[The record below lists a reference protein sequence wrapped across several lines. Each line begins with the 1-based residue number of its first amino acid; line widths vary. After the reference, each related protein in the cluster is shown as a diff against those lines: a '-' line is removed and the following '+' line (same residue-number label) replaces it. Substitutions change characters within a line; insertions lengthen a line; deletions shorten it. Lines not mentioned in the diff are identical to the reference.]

1 MSILSHNV
9 KTDLS
14 ASKDKIHAASLDVA
28 SEFKSFVSDIES
40 LLKET
45 SSLTGDDLARA
56 KIKLNQRITA
66 AKECVNN
73 ASSTMLEQARKT
85 ANLTNEYVHE
95 QPWAFIGTSAVV
107 SFALGMLLGHREA
120 K

>member
-9 KTDLS
+9 KSDLS
-14 ASKDKIHAASLDVA
+14 ASRDKIHAATADVA
-28 SEFKSFVSDIES
+28 SEFKSFVSDIEG

-45 SSLTGDDLARA
+45 ASLTGDDLARA
-56 KIKLNQRITA
+56 KIKLNQRINA

-73 ASSTMLEQARKT
+73 ASGTMLQQARKT
-85 ANLTNEYVHE
+85 ATITNEYVHQ
-95 QPWAFIGTSAVV
+95 QPWAVIGTSAVV
-107 SFALGMLLGHREA
+107 SFALGMLLSHRDA